1 MYVTSRKTID
11 FKFFN
16 CENEFLRRFFFVA
29 GKTNKQRH
37 GWQGLYVTLKSRFL
51 LQNLPDINIINNNKP
66 SREREM
72 KNGCCLGISFKVNFD
87 CNCVG
92 ALM

>member
-16 CENEFLRRFFFVA
+16 CENEFLRRFFLLLA
-29 GKTNKQRH
+29 KQTNKGMAGR
-37 GWQGLYVTLKSRFL
+37 QGLYVTLKSRFL

-66 SREREM
+66 SRERE
-72 KNGCCLGISFKVNFD
+72 K
-87 CNCVG
+87 
-92 ALM
+92 